1 MDGAQCRYATTEN
14 ELLAIV
20 YAFKK
25 FRSYLV
31 GSKVIVHTDHAAL
44 RYFLTKKDAK
54 PCLLRCI
61 LLLQEFS
68 LKIKDKK
75 GIENGVVDNLSRMK
89 IDEETALDDN
99 LP

>member
-44 RYFLTKKDAK
+44 RHFLTKKDAK